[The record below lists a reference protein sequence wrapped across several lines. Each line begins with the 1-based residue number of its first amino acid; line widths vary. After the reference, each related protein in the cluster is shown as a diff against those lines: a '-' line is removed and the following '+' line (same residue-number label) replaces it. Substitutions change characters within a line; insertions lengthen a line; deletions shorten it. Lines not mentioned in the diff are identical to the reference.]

1 MTIPHITYIDIYAPH
16 HIITLFSILFYID
29 KHRKREKDKSRE
41 REGRNHSQRMGNS
54 LRCCLAC
61 VLPFGAFDLIRVVH
75 LNGQIEEYSAPVT
88 VRQILAV
95 HPNYIL
101 TKPSAEQGVS
111 RWIAILSQ
119 DTELKRG
126 HIYFLVPS
134 KSASE
139 KSAKQTKRTRKLH
152 STVLAGTSMGDTA
165 SLDLEKD
172 GKVGHHR
179 RMSSRL
185 SDWKPNLECIT
196 EDL

>member
-1 MTIPHITYIDIYAPH
+1 
-16 HIITLFSILFYID
+16 
-29 KHRKREKDKSRE
+29 
-41 REGRNHSQRMGNS
+41 MGNS

-75 LNGQIEEYSAPVT
+75 LNGQIEEYSAPIT

-95 HPNYIL
+95 HPNHIL
-101 TKPSAEQGVS
+101 TKPSTDQGVS

-134 KSASE
+134 KSD
-139 KSAKQTKRTRKLH
+139 KIAKQSNRVRKH
-152 STVLAGTSMGDTA
+152 GTILTENVKGKSE
-165 SLDLEKD
+165 SLDIEREV
-172 GKVGHHR
+172 KVGHHR

-185 SDWKPNLECIT
+185 SDWKPNLECIS

>member
-1 MTIPHITYIDIYAPH
+1 
-16 HIITLFSILFYID
+16 
-29 KHRKREKDKSRE
+29 
-41 REGRNHSQRMGNS
+41 MGNS
-54 LRCCLAC
+54 LRCFVAC

-75 LNGQIEEYSAPVT
+75 LNGQIEEYSAPIT
-88 VRQILAV
+88 VRQILTI

-111 RWIAILSQ
+111 RWIAILSP

-139 KSAKQTKRTRKLH
+139 KNAKQTKRMRKH
-152 STVLAGTSMGDTA
+152 GTVMAGTAKGESA
-165 SLDLEKD
+165 SVDLERD
-172 GKVGHHR
+172 GNVGHHR

-185 SDWKPNLECIT
+185 SDWKPNLECIS